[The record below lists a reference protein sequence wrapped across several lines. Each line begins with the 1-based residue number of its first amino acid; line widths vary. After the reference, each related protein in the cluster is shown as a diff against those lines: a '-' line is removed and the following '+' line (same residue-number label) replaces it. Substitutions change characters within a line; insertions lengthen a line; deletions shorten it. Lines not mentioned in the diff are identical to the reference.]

1 MFETLNL
8 LTLLLNPLRRRLKM
22 SLGSKLKI
30 ESKGMFTAF
39 VFYAVVGI
47 ICFIVLATDLRLV
60 HIGILGIFS
69 LITAYGLFK
78 KRAWTIWLI
87 AMLFFIVTT
96 FSVYNLYYSFG
107 KDLILDIS
115 MAAYLI
121 LTWIFTAYTAA
132 KRKMLET

>member
-47 ICFIVLATDLRLV
+47 ICFVVLATDLRLV

-87 AMLFFIVTT
+87 AMLLFIVTT
-96 FSVYNLYYSFG
+96 FSVYNLYYFFG

-121 LTWIFTAYTAA
+121 LTWVFTAYTAA